1 MPTQPP
7 KPPAARRGADTTD
20 TATARPMPNEPPELP
35 AARRGADTTDTA
47 TARAWAGLD
56 ACVHCGFCLPA
67 CPTYEVTADEA
78 DSPRGRIVLMRA
90 LARGEV
96 PADDPALDDHLDR
109 CLGCR
114 ACEGTCPSGVVYGPA
129 LEAARSII
137 ADARGQPP
145 ALSAGLWILARPG
158 RQHLLWLLARAARA
172 TGIPRQLARGAG
184 ASSPAPV
191 LALAMLA
198 ATRPRGGWPGLD
210 GARVPPPT
218 SAVALLRGCV
228 MDGLFGHVHAATIRA
243 LAMNGIA
250 VRAAPGQVCCG
261 ALAAHAGDEVAARDA
276 ARANVLAFDAAAP
289 GLPVVTN
296 SAGCGAMLKAYGD
309 WLADDPLAERAQAF
323 AARVRDVSEVLAER
337 GPRRSGPLPLRVAY
351 DAPCHLLHAQHVA
364 DAPLALL
371 AAIPELE
378 LVPLEGSDRCCGSAG
393 IYSLLHPDLSLEVL
407 GVKLK
412 AIEAAAPDV
421 VVTGNPGCLMQIGA
435 GALLA
440 GLDVAVHHPV
450 ELLDRAYRQ

>member
-1 MPTQPP
+1 MT
-7 KPPAARRGADTTD
+7 
-20 TATARPMPNEPPELP
+20 
-35 AARRGADTTDTA
+35 

-90 LARGEV
+90 LARGEM

-114 ACEGTCPSGVVYGPA
+114 ACEGVCPSGVVYGPA
-129 LEAARSII
+129 LEMTRAII
-137 ADARGQPP
+137 AGARGLP
-145 ALSAGLWILARPG
+145 AALALGLWLLARPE
-158 RQHLLWLLARAARA
+158 RQRLLWLLARAARA

-184 ASSPAPV
+184 FSSPSPV

-198 ATRPRGGWPGLD
+198 ATRPRGASAGAD
-210 GARVPPPT
+210 GADAPPPT
-218 SAVALLRGCV
+218 ATVALLRGCV
-228 MDGLFGHVHAATIRA
+228 MDGLFAHVHAATIHA
-243 LAMNGIA
+243 LAMNALA
-250 VRAAPGQVCCG
+250 VRDVPGQVCCG
-261 ALAAHAGDEVAARDA
+261 ALAAHAGDAEGARAAAR
-276 ARANVLAFDAAAP
+276 RNVVAFDAAAP

-296 SAGCGAMLKAYGD
+296 SAGCGAALKAYGE
-309 WLADDPLAERAQAF
+309 WLADDPRAERARAF

-337 GPRRSGPLPLRVAY
+337 GPRRARPLLLRVAY
-351 DAPCHLLHAQHVA
+351 DAPCHLLHAQHIA
-364 DAPLALL
+364 DSPLALL

-378 LVPLEGSDRCCGSAG
+378 LVQLEGSDRCCGSAG

-407 GVKLK
+407 AAKLK

-421 VVTGNPGCLMQIGA
+421 VVTGNPGCMMQIGA
-435 GALLA
+435 GALLT
-440 GLDVAVHHPV
+440 GLDVTVRHPV
-450 ELLDRAYRQ
+450 ELLDLAYRR